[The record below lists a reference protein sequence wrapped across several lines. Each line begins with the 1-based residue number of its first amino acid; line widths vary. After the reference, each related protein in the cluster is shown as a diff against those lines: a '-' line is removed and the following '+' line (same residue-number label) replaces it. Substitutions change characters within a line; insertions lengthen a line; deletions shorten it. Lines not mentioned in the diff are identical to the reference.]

1 MAPARATQPRWSEPP
16 SDAAERMPDFDQ
28 IYREHFSF
36 VWHCLRR
43 LGVLESSLRD
53 AAQDTFLVVHRRLP
67 EFEGRSPIRSWLYG
81 IVIRVAS
88 NYRRTRQRRDGCTHE
103 LDLDT
108 LADDSDT
115 NQQQTLEQRQ
125 SLELVR
131 ELLLELDVDK
141 REAFELTE
149 LHELSV
155 VEVAAILGTNP
166 GTIYARLRAARQQ
179 FDRAVVRHLARNKRF
194 P

>member
-1 MAPARATQPRWSEPP
+1 MALARATPTRWSEPP
-16 SDAAERMPDFDQ
+16 SETALGMPDFEQ

-53 AAQDTFLVVHRRLP
+53 AAQDAFLVVHRRLP
-67 EFEGRSPIRSWLYG
+67 EFEGRAPIRSWLYG
-81 IVIRVAS
+81 IAVRVAS
-88 NYRRTRQRRDGCTHE
+88 NYRRTRQRRDDRTHD
-103 LDLDT
+103 LDLET
-108 LADDSDT
+108 LADDSDS
-115 NQQQTLEQRQ
+115 NQQQSLEQRQ
-125 SLELVR
+125 SLALVR
-131 ELLLELDVDK
+131 ELLLELDADK
-141 REAFELTE
+141 REAFELAE

-155 VEVAAILGTNP
+155 GEIAAVLGMNP

-179 FDRAVVRHLARNKRF
+179 FDRAVVRHLAKNKRF

>member
-1 MAPARATQPRWSEPP
+1 MALARATQPRWSEPQ
-16 SDAAERMPDFDQ
+16 SEAGERMPDFDQ

-43 LGVLESSLRD
+43 LGVIEASLRD
-53 AAQDTFLVVHRRLP
+53 AAQDAFLVVHRRLP

-81 IVIRVAS
+81 IAVRVAS
-88 NYRRTRQRRDGCTHE
+88 NYRRSRQRRDDRTHE

-108 LADDSDT
+108 LVDGSES

-125 SLELVR
+125 SLALVR
-131 ELLLELDVDK
+131 DLLLELDADK
-141 REAFELTE
+141 REAFELAE

-155 VEVAAILGTNP
+155 AEIAAILGTNP

-179 FDRAVVRHLARNKRF
+179 FDRAVARHLAENKRF